1 MPSAVAHGPNGPSAP
16 AGSELIA
23 AVSFAGR
30 SAIGAAGSHGK
41 CPSAHDVAALSPTLS
56 CLGRVR
62 RASDVEVVKPQERAH
77 PAGACR
83 VGRRREHRSE
93 ARVQIRVD
101 DEREHVEAV
110 HALVPHRPVRQPH
123 GTASRSAGERVCH
136 SRNVAREVRGCSTA
150 RAGAAVARERERHI
164 VEDIRLERLG
174 ILGRQ
179 DGIEQQPLDMRRV
192 RERVGERQLR
202 AVRGAPERDLVHSER
217 HADGLRVVG
226 VVVGAVEVA
235 VRADRGRAA
244 RGERVLPDE
253 CRRLLQRRADEEAR
267 LAGSAVVERDDP
279 VAREE
284 GVIEVSA
291 VLVAEVEHGGR
302 SLTRAAGDEHH
313 DAALSTLGG
322 ERLDVKRDRARHA
335 TRAVERDDDIGA
347 RDAGC
352 GVARGGRR
360 GGLAHRSTAE
370 ERHPRR
376 SEVQA
381 RSAKRCDRVAR

>member
-1 MPSAVAHGPNGPSAP
+1 M
-16 AGSELIA
+16 
-23 AVSFAGR
+23 
-30 SAIGAAGSHGK
+30 
-41 CPSAHDVAALSPTLS
+41 
-56 CLGRVR
+56 
-62 RASDVEVVKPQERAH
+62 
-77 PAGACR
+77 
-83 VGRRREHRSE
+83 GRRREHRRE

-123 GTASRSAGERVCH
+123 GTASRSAGERVRH
-136 SRNVAREVRGCSTA
+136 SRNVAREVRGCGTA

-164 VEDIRLERLG
+164 VEDVRLERLG

-202 AVRGAPERDLVHSER
+202 AVRGAPERDLVHSEG

-244 RGERVLPDE
+244 CGERVLPDE

-267 LAGSAVVERDDP
+267 LAGPAVVERDDP

-284 GVIEVSA
+284 SVIEVSA

-302 SLTRAAGDEHH
+302 SLTRATGDEHH

-335 TRAVERDDDIGA
+335 TRPVERDDDIGA

-352 GVARGGRR
+352 RRRTRRPPRSSCSPEHRRATARAPQRGSGSQRETVRPRREVTRRRLRYLRPRR
-360 GGLAHRSTAE
+360 GRWPR
-370 ERHPRR
+370 ERRQRWPAAMPKRDPCV
-376 SEVQA
+376 SCA
-381 RSAKRCDRVAR
+381 RLLLS